1 MSGEWSR
8 VVVGTE
14 DGVWVLVG
22 GPARHDQLQEREGW
36 AVRHDQLHGRE
47 VWAVTASPHQPEVL
61 FAGTGGHGLFRSV
74 NGGGS
79 WRPMSRGLESAYVRG
94 LAVDPHD
101 AERVYAAVEPAAW
114 YTSRDGG
121 ETWSCITDA
130 ATFDGAT
137 TVVALAVLTHDT
149 PVFLLATPAGLW
161 RSIDAGQTWLRAA
174 VPAAVHQV
182 ATLGPARP
190 VFAAT
195 HEGLYQSADAGAT
208 WTCCLAGACTAVT
221 AAPNGAWLAAAVTR
235 PGVEATAIVV
245 SRDAGATWSHLS
257 TAPESVTRLA
267 AGDAVL
273 LAVDRAGGL
282 WYTGGV
288 ADLSSPRWE
297 TAADDLPPAFDMCL
311 TVE

>member
-1 MSGEWSR
+1 
-8 VVVGTE
+8 
-14 DGVWVLVG
+14 
-22 GPARHDQLQEREGW
+22 
-36 AVRHDQLHGRE
+36 VRHDQLHGRE
-47 VWAVTASPHQPEVL
+47 VWAVTASPHQAEVL

-101 AERVYAAVEPAAW
+101 AERVYAAAEPAAW
-114 YTSRDGG
+114 YSSRDGG

-130 ATFDGAT
+130 ATFDGAA

-149 PVFLLATPAGLW
+149 PVFLLATPTEVW
-161 RSIDAGQTWLRAA
+161 RSVDAGQTWLRAA
-174 VPAAVHQV
+174 VPAAVHQL
-182 ATLGPARP
+182 AALGPSRH

-195 HEGLYQSADAGAT
+195 HEGLYRSADAGAT
-208 WTCCLAGACTAVT
+208 WTSCLAGACTAVT
-221 AAPNGAWLAAAVTR
+221 AAPNGAWLAAVVTQ
-235 PGVEATAIVV
+235 PGAATPTIGV
-245 SRDAGATWSHLS
+245 SRDAGATWSPLS
-257 TAPESVTRLA
+257 TAPESVARLA

-273 LAVDRAGGL
+273 LAIDHAGGL

-288 ADLSSPRWE
+288 ADVSSPRWE
-297 TAADDLPPAFDMCL
+297 PVADDLPPAFDIYL